1 MENVSQILGYI
12 DPGSGLMVM
21 QLIMA
26 AVAGVLWSLRRF
38 RKWVVGLFIRKSA
51 ETPKEVAEESVESPT
66 KSC

>member
-1 MENVSQILGYI
+1 MENLSQILGYI

>member
-1 MENVSQILGYI
+1 MEHSALILGYV

-38 RKWVVGLFIRKSA
+38 RKWVVGLFVRKPVETQKEAA
-51 ETPKEVAEESVESPT
+51 EPAESPT
-66 KSC
+66 KPC